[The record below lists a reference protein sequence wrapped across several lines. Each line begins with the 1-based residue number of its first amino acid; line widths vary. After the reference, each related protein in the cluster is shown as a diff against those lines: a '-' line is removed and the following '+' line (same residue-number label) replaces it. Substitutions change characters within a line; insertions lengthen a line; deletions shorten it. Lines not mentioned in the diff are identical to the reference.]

1 MILDK
6 ELQFSDSAALSASAN
21 SSVVSLGAASRLFSG
36 EPMAVVINVEV
47 AADAGDGDETYAFA
61 LQTDNAV
68 GFGSPTELVS
78 RAIDKA
84 ALTAGSKH
92 TLAVPVE
99 VEQEGYLR
107 LAYTLG
113 GTTPSI
119 TVSAHLVPQSF
130 VDKFVTY
137 PDNSQIS

>member
-6 ELQFSDSAALSASAN
+6 ELQFSDAVALTASAN
-21 SSVVSLGAASRLFSG
+21 SSVVNLGAASKLFSG
-36 EPMAVVINVEV
+36 EPMVVLINVDV

-61 LQTDNAV
+61 LQTDDNA
-68 GFGSPTELVS
+68 GFSSATELES
-78 RAIDKA
+78 RSIARA
-84 ALTAGSKH
+84 LLTAGSQH

-99 VEQEGYLR
+99 SSVEQYLR

-119 TVSAHLVPQSF
+119 TVTAHLVPQSF
-130 VDKFVTY
+130 AVKAAVY
-137 PDNSQIS
+137 PDSSTIS